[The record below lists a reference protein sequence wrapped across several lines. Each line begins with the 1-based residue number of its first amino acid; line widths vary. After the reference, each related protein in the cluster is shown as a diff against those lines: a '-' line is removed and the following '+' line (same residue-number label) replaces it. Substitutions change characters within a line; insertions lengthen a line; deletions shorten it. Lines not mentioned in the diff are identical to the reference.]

1 MDFIHKDRD
10 FDELLRIVAQQHG
23 LPIGL
28 IEKDYWVTHALWAI
42 HHQGF
47 AVWFKGGTS
56 LSKGFGLIERFSED
70 LDLKIEAGSVSDL
83 PRVTDWARGSRQ
95 ATQERRAYFEKLSEL
110 LRVPGAAIR
119 LRVADDEAR
128 WTSADLE
135 VHYPGQH
142 LETLNVLSPFVRL
155 EVGSARVVPFLERD
169 LSSFVH
175 DHLGRIGRIADY
187 HANRP
192 RAVRCAHPLVT
203 LIEKLDNLHRR
214 ARRPGGDPATFVR
227 HFEDAAHITASAS
240 ELPSLAGYPDVFA
253 LASDMLDERQVRQLP
268 ASDDPAFAPV
278 RDERWRQI
286 EAAHAA
292 IGPMFWGKRIALHD
306 ACEAIRAWI
315 AAEIESKR

>member
-1 MDFIHKDRD
+1 MHFIHEDRD
-10 FDELLRIVAQQHG
+10 FDDLLRIVAQQHG

-28 IEKDYWVTHALWAI
+28 IKKDYWVTHALWAI

-70 LDLKIEAGSVSDL
+70 LDVKVEAGSVTDL
-83 PRVTDWARGSRQ
+83 PHVTDWARGSRQ
-95 ATQERRAYFEKLSEL
+95 ATQQRQTYFEALSEL
-110 LRVPGAAIR
+110 LHMPGAEIR
-119 LRVADDEAR
+119 LSVADDEAR
-128 WTSADLE
+128 WKSVDLE
-135 VHYPGQH
+135 VHYPGQS
-142 LETLNVLSPFVRL
+142 LDALNVLSPFVRL

-175 DHLGRIGRIADY
+175 DHLEESGRIADY

-192 RAVRCAHPLVT
+192 RAVRCVHPLVT

-214 ARRPGGDPATFVR
+214 ARRPGGDPAKFVR
-227 HFEDAAHITASAS
+227 HFEDAAHITASAG
-240 ELPSLAGYPDVFA
+240 ELPALAGYPDVFA
-253 LASDMLDERQVRQLP
+253 LASELLDERQIRQLP
-268 ASDDPAFAPV
+268 ASNDPAFAPGN
-278 RDERWRQI
+278 DERWQQI
-286 EAAHAA
+286 RAAHATIA
-292 IGPMFWGKRIALHD
+292 PMFWGKRVALHD

>member
-10 FDELLRIVAQQHG
+10 FDELLRILAQQHG

-70 LDLKIEAGSVSDL
+70 LDLKIEGGSVSDL

-95 ATQERRAYFEKLSEL
+95 ATRKRRTYFEKLSEL

-119 LRVADDEAR
+119 LSAADDGAR

-142 LETLNVLSPFVRL
+142 LETLYVLSPFVRL

-192 RAVRCAHPLVT
+192 P
-203 LIEKLDNLHRR
+203 RR
-214 ARRPGGDPATFVR
+214 ALCSPARDPYR
-227 HFEDAAHITASAS
+227 E
-240 ELPSLAGYPDVFA
+240 AG
-253 LASDMLDERQVRQLP
+253 QP
-268 ASDDPAFAPV
+268 ASPCAASRRRSGHV
-278 RDERWRQI
+278 RSTLRGRG
-286 EAAHAA
+286 AHHRL
-292 IGPMFWGKRIALHD
+292 GK
-306 ACEAIRAWI
+306 
-315 AAEIESKR
+315 